1 MKDAYSHPGFCDVA
15 YDWDRRPEC
24 DFIERC
30 IEKYSGAKVRSILD
44 IACGTGIHLMEFAR
58 RGYDAAGID
67 ARREMVDFVQKRS
80 AAEGLDVKCAQA
92 DMKRF
97 DIGRRFGCAIC
108 MLDSFRYLL
117 TDKDILSHL
126 RSVSASLEDG
136 GIYVIDLWM
145 PEDDRIGGW
154 EDLRWTQ
161 SRGNIRVDARYLQ
174 HGETFNPGEKTF
186 DDELIFKVTG
196 PSVNSTVNSRAKTRA
211 LLFSEFRELAER
223 GGSFELKE
231 KFYNF
236 DFNSK
241 EGYNIKSMPNEAAH
255 SSDSSACRRITSQV
269 TASGIRTNLVLKK
282 RR

>member
-1 MKDAYSHPGFCDVA
+1 MKDAYLHPAMKDAYSHPGFCDVA

-30 IEKYSGAKVRSILD
+30 IEKYSEAKGRSVLD

-58 RGYDAAGID
+58 RGYKAAGID
-67 ARREMVDFVQKRS
+67 ERKEMVDFVVKKA
-80 AAEGLDVKCAQA
+80 AAERLKVKCAQA

-97 DIGRRFGCAIC
+97 NMGRRSGCAIC

-117 TDKDILSHL
+117 TDEDILSHFG
-126 RSVSASLEDG
+126 SVAASLEDG
-136 GIYVIDLWM
+136 GLYVIDLWM

-154 EDLRWTQ
+154 EDLCWTQ
-161 SRGNIRVDARYLQ
+161 ERGGIRVDARYLQ
-174 HGETFNPGEKTF
+174 HGETFDPEKKTF

-196 PSVNSTVNSRAKTRA
+196 PSVNSTVTSRAKTRA
-211 LLFSEFRELAER
+211 LLFSEFRELAEKA
-223 GGSFELKE
+223 GSFEFKE

-236 DFNSK
+236 DFKSK
-241 EGYNIKSMPNEAAH
+241 EGYNIKS
-255 SSDSSACRRITSQV
+255 
-269 TASGIRTNLVLKK
+269 IRTNLVLKK

>member
-30 IEKYSGAKVRSILD
+30 IERYSDAKGRSILD

-58 RGYDAAGID
+58 RGYEVAGID
-67 ARREMVDFVQKRS
+67 AKKEMVDFVLKKA
-80 AAEGLDVKCAQA
+80 AAECLKVECSQA

-97 DIGRRFGCAIC
+97 EMGRRFGCAAC

-117 TDKDILSHL
+117 TDDDIFSHL
-126 RSVSASLEDG
+126 RSVAACLEDG
-136 GIYVIDLWM
+136 GLYVIDLWM
-145 PEDDRIGGW
+145 PGDDRIGGW
-154 EDLRWTQ
+154 EDVCWTQ
-161 SRGNIRVDARYLQ
+161 ARGNIRVDARYIQ
-174 HGETFNPGEKTF
+174 HGGTFNPGEKTF

-196 PSVNSTVNSRAKTRA
+196 PSVNSTVVSRAKTRA
-211 LLFSEFRELAER
+211 LLFPEFRELAGKE
-223 GGSFELKE
+223 GSFELKE

-236 DFNSK
+236 DFKSK
-241 EGYNIKSMPNEAAH
+241 EEYNIRS
-255 SSDSSACRRITSQV
+255 
-269 TASGIRTNLVLKK
+269 IRTNLVLKK